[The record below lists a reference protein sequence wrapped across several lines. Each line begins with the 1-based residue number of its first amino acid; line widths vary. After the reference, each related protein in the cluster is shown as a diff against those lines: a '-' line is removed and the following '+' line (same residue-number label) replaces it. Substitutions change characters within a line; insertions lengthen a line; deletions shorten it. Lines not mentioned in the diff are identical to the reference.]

1 MKQGNTESDLGYR
14 IYPVVLQVSPQD
26 SKLKGRE
33 LVKTLSSLARNAL
46 ELSAQKC
53 QLQLGEL
60 KKDDHGV
67 PLPFHGHY
75 WSLTHKPRYVGA
87 VISHQ
92 KTGIDIEEVRSMSDP
107 MFKRVASDREWRLGG
122 GRSETLFFRFWTA
135 KEAVLKAEGV
145 GMAGLS
151 NCVVTRLSGQQY
163 LEITYQQ
170 KRYLIEHVY
179 FNGHIASV
187 VKNKLESQWT
197 IQHTHIKR
205 SEESCRELSLRTTRS
220 SLPPKSESA

>member
-107 MFKRVASDREWRLGG
+107 MFKRVASEQEWRLGG

-179 FNGHIASV
+179 FNGYIASV

-197 IQHTHIKR
+197 VQHTHVKR
-205 SEESCRELSLRTTRS
+205 SEESCSELSLRTTKS
-220 SLPPKSESA
+220 SLLPKSESA